1 MADPGEA
8 PKEASSSG
16 GATSSARHGLA
27 SWASKLGQKASELKS
42 VTQTAMQQTKEA
54 VIGEAKIVAKDM
66 VDLKDGVAEGMR
78 LTVQDSHLLRE
89 RLQQQT
95 RKVFHREEM
104 KGEKRRVVHSSSAG
118 ATSTSSTEKRPEAEG
133 TPGEKHT
140 EEAPKGFFRPDAWA
154 AKRSSNPVDGRGGR
168 QFPVLWEANEGA
180 DEATAL
186 RTARKGDVLPPWQ
199 DLKAGGKKA
208 AEKVRD
214 VGGKLWH
221 KTDHWLQS
229 LRGHEAGEGK
239 TTKGH
244 RDHSCFETARLAG
257 RIRESEMA
265 QKLGG
270 VSPKSAATL
279 QRCRC
284 SCLGLGRA
292 QDAWRWRMN
301 PAWTGLLEAY
311 AQSAVLFYDP
321 ADPSA
326 PAAEPSSSSG
336 YSVSDAP
343 AVGAS
348 YSLLVTS
355 DGSGDPCGLRECSAL
370 PLLCSPSINPHL
382 SQVPVEALKINEPKK
397 WKPSAPV
404 EADLL
409 GTSGAV
415 PVPPQADLLEVQAVP
430 AVNPVDTDFWA
441 TWRRREL
448 QDLGILLAYAP
459 TERGVVIHDVDLRD
473 AQSSLAC
480 WNRANP
486 QRPIRVGQ
494 VILEAAQA
502 ETSDLLGNLTTDNL
516 PSTIGSAPPVS
527 VPNGGGGSVP
537 QVASISDELDWPSS
551 RIRGPMSRVMKLF
564 GCLRSP
570 LFGSTGGFRVSL
582 DRVGD
587 EPIGMVATY
596 CPSAPQSQGLV
607 IRDVTADEG
616 SAILRWNQ
624 RHPKRQLLLCEHLTP
639 LQSEILS
646 SSRRRSKAI
655 AAVEAVIQEIEVDTE
670 VTEQCAICYEDLTMQ
685 APRLLRIPKPS
696 PMQTS
701 MSFGTP

>member
-168 QFPVLWEANEGA
+168 QFP
-180 DEATAL
+180 AL
-186 RTARKGDVLPPWQ
+186 GSERRRRRSDRTAHR
-199 DLKAGGKKA
+199 
-208 AEKVRD
+208 
-214 VGGKLWH
+214 
-221 KTDHWLQS
+221 
-229 LRGHEAGEGK
+229 
-239 TTKGH
+239 TKG
-244 RDHSCFETARLAG
+244 RRLAALAGSQGWREEGG
-257 RIRESEMA
+257 REGPGRGREALA
-265 QKLGG
+265 QDGPLAPKPARARGWRGEDNKGLLGG

-685 APRLLRIPKPS
+685 APRLLRSVICV
-696 PMQTS
+696 
-701 MSFGTP
+701 